1 MPSASE
7 MSKVVAVSV
16 WPTAAVPEIP
26 GVPIAMLLLVVVV
39 PPGQTSIAVR
49 RQTGTIVAP
58 TGSVVSKLAAFS
70 VDALA
75 VSHAGENS

>member
-7 MSKVVAVSV
+7 MPEVVAVSV

-26 GVPIAMLLLVVVV
+26 GWPAAAVLVVVVV
-39 PPGQTSIAVR
+39 PPGQTCVAVR
-49 RQTGTIVAP
+49 RQTGTIAS
-58 TGSVVSKLAAFS
+58 TGSVVSKLAALS

-75 VSHAGENS
+75 VSHSGENS